1 MNENFL
7 LNKKTQRQDNLIENE
22 NDIKMDDKNFE
33 QVKSSNVTSKIKN
46 AKVLKKSRKNIFI
59 INNLKNDKKRKLIDE
74 KKDKKKI
81 EIKKN
86 KIKKNRLIEKI
97 NSNNNNINKKD
108 KQQYEPNTLI
118 QKGFDDFKINNHWDL
133 FIQYIILL
141 IKKENSI
148 EQEFLEHYSFYIYD
162 NFKTL
167 KLEKGFKKIQNFLSN
182 NEILMREANN
192 FFQEREKEIKKSLEK
207 YESNQAGNIDNK
219 ISLSEINSNNENCL
233 SEDNKFEI
241 IAAAV
246 IQALLE
252 KEENEMKKNDEDNK
266 IINNSNFD
274 LSNFRLNEH
283 SIMCIISGIKFNNN
297 IIELDLSGN
306 PLNIRSSYWLGKLI
320 KTNQNL
326 KILELKNCNLDNS
339 CLSML
344 IQGLKNDEENLNES
358 QHRLEKLSL
367 KDNPKITDTSNEEH
381 QICEILKILKL
392 KCLNLTNTKLGNK
405 GIIKL
410 FKTYIDLLR
419 QNKTCLENIIII
431 NNNFNND
438 ECLNYIGQALEQP
451 N

>member
-1 MNENFL
+1 MNEKLL
-7 LNKKTQRQDNLIENE
+7 LNGKTEKENYHSCEINTKK
-22 NDIKMDDKNFE
+22 DDKDFDGVKSINEATPNFE
-33 QVKSSNVTSKIKN
+33 KPKLLT
-46 AKVLKKSRKNIFI
+46 
-59 INNLKNDKKRKLIDE
+59 KKRKNLFEIDNLKIDKKNILISEKNIYKNNEIKTEKLE
-74 KKDKKKI
+74 KKKELLETI
-81 EIKKN
+81 NKN
-86 KIKKNRLIEKI
+86 TNINEKDNQY
-97 NSNNNNINKKD
+97 NSKNNN
-108 KQQYEPNTLI
+108 L
-118 QKGFDDFKINNHWDL
+118 WDL
-133 FIQYIILL
+133 FFQLICLL
-141 IKKENSI
+141 IKKLNI
-148 EQEFLEHYSFYIYD
+148 EIEFPEHYSFYIFN

-167 KLEKGFKKIQNFLSN
+167 KLEKGFEKIKNLMIN
-182 NEILMREANN
+182 DELLMREANY
-192 FFQEREKEIKKSLEK
+192 FFLEREKEIKKSLEK
-207 YESNQAGNIDNK
+207 YESNQTGNIENK

-246 IQALLE
+246 VQTLLE

-274 LSNFRLNEH
+274 LSNFSLNEH
-283 SIMCIISGIKFNNN
+283 SIMSIFSGIKFNNN

-344 IQGLKNDEENLNES
+344 ILGLKNDEESLNEN
-358 QHRLEKLSL
+358 QHGLEKLSL
-367 KDNPKITDTSNEEH
+367 KDNNKITDTSNEEH
-381 QICEILKILKL
+381 QICEISKIFKI
-392 KCLNLTNTKLGNK
+392 KCLNLTNTQLGNN

-419 QNKTCLENIIII
+419 QNKTYLENLIII

-438 ECLNYIGQALEQP
+438 ECLN
-451 N
+451 